1 MQKIFLT
8 VVIVFAAMAARAQ
21 FTYDYLKAA
30 DHYYKKADY
39 NSAAEY
45 YEKYL
50 ASRKTIIRPAAYN
63 PYTAQ
68 TLTRKPVTVVSS
80 EQQAIYYLAES
91 YRLLNNYKKA
101 LPYYEDALEFDKAQF
116 PLAAFHYA
124 TALRALEKYEAA
136 EKAFSYFLSIHEAQD
151 DWRGAAD
158 REVKNL
164 RFIVEQLNRKDLHL
178 YSLHKGASGINAIG
192 ASYAPVWLNGNT
204 LLFTSTRPDSGS
216 SKHYVHLNRVYQ
228 ASINGGSAGNISR
241 LRIPQPKEEHQGVI
255 SVAPDGN
262 TLFLTRWKIVDGKK
276 TSAIY
281 ASKRIGE
288 AWSEPV
294 VLDEQVNAPGFN
306 AQQPFVMPDGR
317 YLLYASDRK
326 GGYGGFDLWYA
337 ELDAQGKPMNSRN
350 LGSTVNSTYNEQAPF
365 FHAGAGVLV
374 FSSDGG
380 TGMGGYDFFF
390 SKGGFDSWETPVNF
404 GYPVNS
410 VKDDIYFTSNGTAR
424 NILQDVW
431 FASDRSADC
440 CLELFSLSKTV
451 PVEPPP
457 PPVVVPEVVKEV
469 PPVETPKVLENVYY
483 DFNVATLKPE
493 SYPALNDLVDM
504 LNKHPEIKIEISAH
518 TDSKGADK
526 FNERLSEA
534 RAKSVVEYLLSKGID
549 PARLQ
554 SKGYGATRPIAP
566 NRHEDGTDDPEGR
579 QKNRRT
585 EFKVLKD

>member
-8 VVIVFAAMAARAQ
+8 VAIVFTVSAARAQ

-68 TLTRKPVTVVSS
+68 TLSKKPVTVVSS

-91 YRLLNNYKKA
+91 YRQLTNYKKA
-101 LPYYEDALEFDKAQF
+101 APYYEEALEFDKAQF
-116 PLAAFHYA
+116 PLAPFHYA
-124 TALRALEKYEAA
+124 TSLRALEKYEAA
-136 EKAFSYFLSIHEAQD
+136 EKAFSYFLSIHETND
-151 DWRGAAD
+151 EWRAAAE

-164 RFIVEQLNRKDLHL
+164 RFIVEQLNKKDLHL
-178 YSLHKGASGINAIG
+178 YSLHKGAAGLNATG
-192 ASYAPVWLNGNT
+192 ASYAPVWSGGNT
-204 LLFTSTRPDSGS
+204 LLFTSTRPDSAND
-216 SKHYVHLNRVYQ
+216 KHFVHLNRVYQ
-228 ASINGGSAGNISR
+228 ATVAGGSASNISR
-241 LRIPQPKEEHQGVI
+241 VKLPQPKDEHQGVI
-255 SVAPDGN
+255 SIAPDGN
-262 TLFLTRWKIVDGKK
+262 TLFLTRWKMVDGKK

-281 ASKRIGE
+281 SSRKIGE
-288 AWSEPV
+288 TWSESV
-294 VLDEQVNAPGFN
+294 ALDEQVNAPGFN

-317 YLLYASDRK
+317 HLLYASDRK

-337 ELDAQGKPMNSRN
+337 ELDAQGKPVNSRN
-350 LGSTVNSTYNEQAPF
+350 LGNTVNTTSNEQAPF
-365 FHAGAGVLV
+365 FHAAAGVLV
-374 FSSDGG
+374 FSTDGG
-380 TGMGGYDFFF
+380 VGMGGYDFFYT
-390 SKGGFDSWETPVNF
+390 KGGLDNWETPVNF

-410 VKDDIYFTSNGTAR
+410 VKDDIYFTSNGPAS
-424 NILQDVW
+424 NILEEVW
-431 FASDRSADC
+431 LASDRSADC
-440 CLELFSLSKTV
+440 CLELFSLAKSV
-451 PVEPPP
+451 PLPPP
-457 PPVVVPEVVKEV
+457 PPVEPPVVKVE

-493 SYPALNDLVDM
+493 SYPALDVLVEM
-504 LNKHPEIKIEISAH
+504 LNKNPDMKIELSAH

-526 FNERLSEA
+526 FNQRLSEE
-534 RAKSVVEYLLSKGID
+534 RAKSCVEYLVSKGID

-554 SKGYGATRPIAP
+554 YKGYGATRPIAP
-566 NRHEDGTDDPEGR
+566 NQQSDGTDDPEGR

-585 EFKVLKD
+585 EFKVLNR

>member
-8 VVIVFAAMAARAQ
+8 AAIVFAAMVARAQ

-68 TLTRKPVTVVSS
+68 TLSKKPVTVVSS

-101 LPYYEDALEFDKAQF
+101 APYYEEALEFDKAQF

-136 EKAFSYFLSIHEAQD
+136 EKAFSYFLSIHETQD
-151 DWRGAAD
+151 EWRSAAE

-164 RFIVEQLNRKDLHL
+164 RFIVEQLNKKDLHL
-178 YSLHKGASGINAIG
+178 YAVQKGASGINTTG
-192 ASYAPVWLNGNT
+192 ASYAPVWLNDNT
-204 LLFTSTRPDSGS
+204 LVFTSTRPDSGS
-216 SKHYVHLNRVYQ
+216 SKNYVYLNRVYQ
-228 ASINGGSAGNISR
+228 AAANGGSASSISR
-241 LRIPQPKEEHQGVI
+241 VRIPQPKEEHQGVI

-276 TSAIY
+276 ISAIY
-281 ASKRIGE
+281 SSRKIGE

-294 VLDEQVNAPGFN
+294 ALDEQVNAPGFN
-306 AQQPFVMPDGR
+306 AQQPYVMPDGR

-365 FHAGAGVLV
+365 FHAASGVLV

-380 TGMGGYDFFF
+380 VGMGGYDFFY

-410 VKDDIYFTSNGTAR
+410 VKDDIYFTSHGTAK
-424 NILQDVW
+424 NILQDAW
-431 FASDRSADC
+431 LASDRSADC
-440 CLELFSLSKTV
+440 CLELFSLNKTV
-451 PVEPPP
+451 PVEPP

-493 SYPALNDLVDM
+493 SYPALDELVNM
-504 LNKHPEIKIEISAH
+504 LNKHPEIKIELSAH
-518 TDSKGADK
+518 TDSKGSDK
-526 FNERLSEA
+526 FNQRLSEA

-549 PARLQ
+549 PTRLQ
-554 SKGYGATRPIAP
+554 SRGYGASKPIAP
-566 NRHEDGTDDPEGR
+566 NQHEDGTDDPEGR

>member
-8 VVIVFAAMAARAQ
+8 AAIVFAAMVARAQ

-50 ASRKTIIRPAAYN
+50 ASRKTIVRPAAYN

-68 TLTRKPVTVVSS
+68 TLSKKPVTVVSS

-101 LPYYEDALEFDKAQF
+101 APYYEEALEFDKTQF

-136 EKAFSYFLSIHEAQD
+136 EKAFSYFLDIHSTQD
-151 DWRGAAD
+151 EWRSAAE

-178 YSLHKGASGINAIG
+178 YSLQKGVSGLNATG
-192 ASYAPVWLNGNT
+192 ASYAPVWLNDHT
-204 LLFTSTRPDSGS
+204 LAFTSTRPDSGG
-216 SKHYVHLNRVYQ
+216 SKNYVHLNRIYQ
-228 ASINGGSAGNISR
+228 AEVNGDNTGSISR
-241 LRIPQPKEEHQGVI
+241 IRIPQPKEEHQGVI
-255 SVAPDGN
+255 SVTPDGN
-262 TLFLTRWKIVDGKK
+262 TLFLTRWKMSDGKK

-281 ASKRIGE
+281 SSRKIGE
-288 AWSEPV
+288 AWSEPAA
-294 VLDEQVNAPGFN
+294 LDEQVNASGFN

-337 ELDAQGKPMNSRN
+337 ELDAQGRPMNSRN
-350 LGSTVNSTYNEQAPF
+350 LGNTVNTTYNEQAPF
-365 FHAGAGVLV
+365 FHAASGVLV

-380 TGMGGYDFFF
+380 VGMGGYDFFY
-390 SKGGFDSWETPVNF
+390 SKGGFDNWEAPVNF

-410 VKDDIYFTSNGTAR
+410 VKDDIYFTSRGTAN
-424 NILQDVW
+424 NILQDAW
-431 FASDRSADC
+431 LASDRSADC
-440 CLELFSLSKTV
+440 CLELFSLNKHV
-451 PVEPPP
+451 PVPPP
-457 PPVVVPEVVKEV
+457 PPPPVPEVVKEV

-493 SYPALNDLVDM
+493 SYPALDELADM
-504 LNKHPEIKIEISAH
+504 LIRHPEIKIELSAH
-518 TDSKGADK
+518 TDSKGPDK
-526 FNERLSEA
+526 FNQRLSEA
-534 RAKSVVEYLLSKGID
+534 RARSVVEYLVSKGID

-554 SKGYGATRPIAP
+554 SKGYGASQPIAP
-566 NRHEDGTDDPEGR
+566 NQHEDGTDNPEGR
-579 QKNRRT
+579 QQNRRT

>member
-8 VVIVFAAMAARAQ
+8 VAIIFAVNAARAQ
-21 FTYDYLKAA
+21 FTYDYLKAG

-39 NSAAEY
+39 SSAAEY

-68 TLTRKPVTVVSS
+68 TLSRKPVTVVSS

-91 YRLLNNYKKA
+91 YRRLNNYKKA
-101 LPYYEDALEFDKAQF
+101 APYYEEALEFDKTQF

-136 EKAFSYFLSIHEAQD
+136 EKAFSYFLGIHETQD
-151 DWRGAAD
+151 EWRAAAE

-164 RFIVEQLNRKDLHL
+164 RFIMEELNKKDLHL
-178 YSLHKGASGINAIG
+178 YSLHKGATGLNATG

-204 LLFTSTRPDSGS
+204 LLFTSTRPDSGAD
-216 SKHYVHLNRVYQ
+216 KHHVHLNRLYQ
-228 ASINGGSAGNISR
+228 ASVTESAAGNISR
-241 LRIPQPKEEHQGVI
+241 VKLPQPKDGHQGVI
-255 SVAPDGN
+255 SVTPDGN
-262 TLFLTRWKIVDGKK
+262 MLFLTRWKMEDGRKV
-276 TSAIY
+276 SAIY
-281 ASKRIGE
+281 ASKKIGE

-294 VLDEQVNAPGFN
+294 ALDEQVNAPGFN
-306 AQQPFVMPDGR
+306 AQQPFVMPDGT

-337 ELDAQGKPMNSRN
+337 ELDAQGKPVSSRN
-350 LGSTVNSTYNEQAPF
+350 LGSTVNTTYNEQAPF
-365 FHAGAGVLV
+365 FHAASGALV

-380 TGMGGYDFFF
+380 VGMGGYDFFY
-390 SKGGFDSWETPVNF
+390 SKGGLDNWEAPVNF

-410 VKDDIYFTSNGTAR
+410 VKDDIYFTSNGSAK
-424 NILQDVW
+424 NILENVW
-431 FASDRSADC
+431 LASDRSAEC
-440 CLELFSLSKTV
+440 CLELFSLNKTV
-451 PVEPPP
+451 PVPPP
-457 PPVVVPEVVKEV
+457 PPVVPEVVKEV

-493 SYPALNDLVDM
+493 SYPALDVLVEM
-504 LNKHPEIKIEISAH
+504 LNKNPEMKIELSAH
-518 TDSKGADK
+518 TDSKGTDK
-526 FNERLSEA
+526 FNQRLSEA
-534 RAKSVVEYLLSKGID
+534 RARSCVEYLVSKGID
-549 PARLQ
+549 PARLEF
-554 SKGYGATRPIAP
+554 KGYGASRPIAP
-566 NRHEDGTDDPEGR
+566 NQQADGTDDPEGR

>member
-8 VVIVFAAMAARAQ
+8 VAIVFSVMAAQAQ

-30 DHYYKKADY
+30 DHYYKKSDY

-68 TLTRKPVTVVSS
+68 TLSRKPVTVVSS

-91 YRLLNNYKKA
+91 YRQLNNYKKA
-101 LPYYEDALEFDKAQF
+101 APYYEEALEFDKAQF

-124 TALRALEKYEAA
+124 TALRTLEKYEAA
-136 EKAFSYFLSIHEAQD
+136 EKAFSYFLGIHKTQD
-151 DWRGAAD
+151 QWRAAAE

-164 RFIVEQLNRKDLHL
+164 RFIMEQLNKKDLNL
-178 YSLHKGASGINAIG
+178 YTLHKGVTGLNATG
-192 ASYAPVWLNGNT
+192 ASYAPVWLNGST
-204 LLFTSTRPDSGS
+204 LVFTSTRPDSGTD
-216 SKHYVHLNRVYQ
+216 KHYVHLNRVYQ
-228 ASINGGSAGNISR
+228 ADVTGGSASNISR
-241 LRIPQPKEEHQGVI
+241 VKVPQPKNEHQGVI
-255 SVAPDGN
+255 SIAPDGN
-262 TLFLTRWKIVDGKK
+262 TLFLTRWKMVDGKK

-281 ASKRIGE
+281 SSRKIGE

-294 VLDEQVNAPGFN
+294 ALDGQVNAPGFN

-337 ELDAQGKPMNSRN
+337 ELDAQGKPLSSRN
-350 LGSTVNSTYNEQAPF
+350 LGNTVNTPSNEQAPF
-365 FHAGAGVLV
+365 FHAAAGVLV
-374 FSSDGG
+374 FSTDGG
-380 TGMGGYDFFF
+380 TGMGGYDFFY
-390 SKGGFDSWETPVNF
+390 SKGGFDNWETPVNF

-410 VKDDIYFTSNGTAR
+410 VKDDIYFTSNGTAK

-431 FASDRSADC
+431 LASDRSAEC
-440 CLELFSLSKTV
+440 CLELFSLNKTV
-451 PVEPPP
+451 PVEPP

-483 DFNVATLKPE
+483 DFNVADLKPE
-493 SYPALNDLVDM
+493 SYPTLDALVDM
-504 LNKHPEIKIEISAH
+504 LNKNPQIKIELSAH
-518 TDSKGADK
+518 TDSKGANK
-526 FNERLSEA
+526 FNQRLSEA
-534 RAKSVVEYLLSKGID
+534 RAKSCVDYLLSKGID
-549 PARLQ
+549 PGRLQ
-554 SKGYGATRPIAP
+554 YKGYGATRPIAP
-566 NRHEDGTDDPEGR
+566 NQQADGTDDPEGR

-585 EFKVLKD
+585 EFKVLSN